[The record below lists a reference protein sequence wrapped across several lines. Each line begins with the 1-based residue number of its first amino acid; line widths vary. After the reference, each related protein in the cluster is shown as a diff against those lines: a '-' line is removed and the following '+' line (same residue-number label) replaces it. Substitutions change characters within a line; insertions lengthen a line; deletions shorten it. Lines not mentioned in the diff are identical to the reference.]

1 MPNRD
6 VTKAVVYAPSF
17 QLPQVV
23 LELELAKRAD
33 AAKKV
38 LQKQAYR
45 RNQSKM
51 NQRRYRAEYKS
62 TTEYL
67 TTAVTKL
74 TTEVAR
80 LEGRLETL
88 RFTVPVELRTFD
100 AECNLICEYYRLF
113 HIGLPKNEADPK
125 RNLLCDFLSKSMTQD
140 VAFMDEFGQ
149 DKLLRQWMMYS
160 TSFLGF
166 EMVLLSMEVVS
177 FSPNIVVHSDST
189 LNLRLSRSSVA
200 MLFPHLLHNEPL
212 VQRMIGRILILPV
225 QQNFVFN
232 SDFAVVKYDTYVNL
246 AVALANLLGSLTDA
260 ATAMSGVLIKETGE
274 IVAEVSGDC

>member
-6 VTKAVVYAPSF
+6 VTKAVVYAPAF

-23 LELELAKRAD
+23 LELELAKRAA

-51 NQRRYRAEYKS
+51 NQRRYRAEYK
-62 TTEYL
+62 
-67 TTAVTKL
+67 
-74 TTEVAR
+74 

-100 AECNLICEYYRLF
+100 AECNLVREYYRLF
-113 HIGLPKNEADPK
+113 HLGLPKNEADPK

-140 VAFMDEFGQ
+140 LAFMDDFGQ
-149 DKLLRQWMMYS
+149 EKLLRQWMMYS

-177 FSPNIVVHSDST
+177 FSPNVVVHSDST

-225 QQNFVFN
+225 QQNFVFD